1 MIIPLISDPFGFG
14 WNLFGTVDFGRNLP
28 HFDAKIAF
36 LVLLIS
42 IMIGGVYS
50 VIVSNVLIKQIIDS
64 DRTYILSKLPLFVFF
79 LVFMMIGVLLVSQPM
94 LL

>member
-1 MIIPLISDPFGFG
+1 
-14 WNLFGTVDFGRNLP
+14 
-28 HFDAKIAF
+28 
-36 LVLLIS
+36 
-42 IMIGGVYS
+42 MIGGVYS